1 LGSLVRTLRD
11 LVKEQVVT
19 FGIDPQ
25 SEAMGCGHI
34 EREREKCKWCL
45 NNEPCL
51 YLGHIYLLLISDN
64 TSG

>member
-1 LGSLVRTLRD
+1 
-11 LVKEQVVT
+11 VT